1 MIGRDC
7 RVRLEAAGFRRTID
21 PMALINTPP
30 TLDRPAAL
38 AVAEDIARES
48 GALLMEGFG
57 HGKRIER
64 KSSALDWVTEYDKA
78 SEKLI
83 AGRLRAAF
91 PDHALV
97 GEEGTNSGDRAGYCW
112 YFDPLDGTTNYAHNF
127 PVFCVSMAL
136 YHGDDA
142 VLGVIYDPTR
152 DECFTAIAGEG
163 SWLASP
169 RGRRRLRVSAETELV
184 SGLLATG
191 FPYDVHTSPANNLD
205 YMPAFVLRAQ
215 GIRRAGSAALDVAY
229 VAAGR
234 LDGYWELKIHS
245 WDLAAAVLI
254 ALEAGGRVTFLD
266 GGAFVLR
273 PRFDVVVS
281 NGHLHEKML
290 AVAREAEGR

>member
-38 AVAEDIARES
+38 AVAEDIAREA

-163 SWLASP
+163 ASTA
-169 RGRRRLRVSAETELV
+169 RRSCLSR
-184 SGLLATG
+184 AT
-191 FPYDVHTSPANNLD
+191 
-205 YMPAFVLRAQ
+205 AF
-215 GIRRAGSAALDVAY
+215 
-229 VAAGR
+229 
-234 LDGYWELKIHS
+234 
-245 WDLAAAVLI
+245 
-254 ALEAGGRVTFLD
+254 
-266 GGAFVLR
+266 LR
-273 PRFDVVVS
+273 PPVRS
-281 NGHLHEKML
+281 MPSGKRKASRPPTGRHRL
-290 AVAREAEGR
+290 ARTPSVFWR